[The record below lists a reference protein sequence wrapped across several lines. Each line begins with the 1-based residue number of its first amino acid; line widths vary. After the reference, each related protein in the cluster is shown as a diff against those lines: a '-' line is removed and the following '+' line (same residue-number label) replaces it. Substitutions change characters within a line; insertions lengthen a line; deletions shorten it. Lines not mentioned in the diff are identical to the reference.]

1 MGAVANAN
9 VNVTTVIVN
18 VNFTTV
24 IVNVNFTAVTVTTV
38 ILTVSR
44 SPVLDCRLM
53 QSLMLINSDS
63 GGQTRGRD

>member
-1 MGAVANAN
+1 MTSAVNMGAVANAN
-9 VNVTTVIVN
+9 ANV
-18 VNFTTV
+18 TTV

-53 QSLMLINSDS
+53 QSLMLINSDP